1 MELDQIVKRLGWLD
15 EEHRKDKHAL
25 NALEERL
32 ASLDGNLKS
41 LVQQVKEMS
50 GEISRLTTVAADRM
64 MLESGPCVCWFQSIL
79 GRIQSGL

>member
-1 MELDQIVKRLGWLD
+1 MELDQITKRLDWLD

-25 NALEERL
+25 SALEERL

-50 GEISRLTTVAADRM
+50 GEISRLNTTAARVEQFDQVIAKNRVEINHFIED
-64 MLESGPCVCWFQSIL
+64 LEK
-79 GRIQSGL
+79 